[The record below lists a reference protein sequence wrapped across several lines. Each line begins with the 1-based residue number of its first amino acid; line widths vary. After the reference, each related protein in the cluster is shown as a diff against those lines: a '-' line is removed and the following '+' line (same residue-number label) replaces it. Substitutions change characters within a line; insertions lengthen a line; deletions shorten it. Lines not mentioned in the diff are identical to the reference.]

1 MTRSER
7 VERRLAIIHA
17 VKDGMV
23 SLVLYGMT
31 WIVFMMVISKM
42 LKIM

>member
-1 MTRSER
+1 MSKAGRN
-7 VERRLAIIHA
+7 ERRAERLQAIGDA
-17 VKDGMV
+17 VIT
-23 SLVLYGMT
+23 LVLYGMT